1 MQKGTVLF
9 FLKLVQKG
17 TVLFFLKLGPSP
29 FCSEQEASDEDVDNK
44 YGKEILSETNDL
56 CGRRDN
62 LVSEP
67 IE

>member
-29 FCSEQEASDEDVDNK
+29 F
-44 YGKEILSETNDL
+44 Y
-56 CGRRDN
+56 
-62 LVSEP
+62 
-67 IE
+67 

>member
-1 MQKGTVLF
+1 MGGFQRKNDG
-9 FLKLVQKG
+9 
-17 TVLFFLKLGPSP
+17 
-29 FCSEQEASDEDVDNK
+29 CEQEASDEDVDNK